1 ENRENIER
9 FKREVETDSKIIE
22 ISAVTGDGINELN
35 YAIIDALE
43 NYVPEEEEVEVDK
56 DVRDVYRHEKQER
69 SFEIKR
75 GMDGKDEIHGDEI
88 ETLLMSTDFSRD
100 APVRMFARQIIC

>member
-1 ENRENIER
+1 MKAKIELL
-9 FKREVETDSKIIE
+9 KREVETDSKIIE

-56 DVRDVYRHEKQER
+56 DVRVVYRHEKQER
-69 SFEIKR
+69 PFEITR
-75 GMDGKDEIHGDEI
+75 GMDGKFEIHVDEI
-88 ETLLMSTDFSRD
+88 ETLFIRTEYSRD
-100 APVRMFARQIIC
+100 DAYSIIVRTLRS